1 MNYARRIRQCS
12 SCLIRCTNVLHLA
25 LGVICWFACVL
36 HVRWIWFIAAV
47 LGLYSVLSFLVR
59 RKRKWT
65 LDLVWVLVY
74 LLTAATV
81 FYCCAWSSTQMKLIK
96 HDQPALRDWH
106 EDCDRIPPFSSIIYS
121 VQHTWEMFGCR
132 SDEGGTP
139 SGIRDEEKL
148 PHTDL
153 GRLFESIS
161 GDTSGASSAMLWDH
175 QRLEVGS
182 SLEPLG
188 SPFLGK
194 LRGTK
199 DMPRVLDQ
207 PAARQSGRSRLA
219 TAGTFV
225 STHVSCTVTRWN
237 PFDTHF
243 VSKFESQINS
253 ICHVDIAEQDQ
264 TVYANGTEKCVNS
277 TVLGL
282 SGELR
287 DIFCVCR
294 VTIVSFYWRQ
304 FKILFGIFL
313 VETILLIIDFVSHYL
328 SILFSR
334 REAWC
339 KNRLQL
345 RQNVF
350 LQLAHEKLDPE
361 EALVC
366 KGNFDDRVVLWQVLC
381 FLLISNVLLPVSL
394 LILPCYLERKERE
407 HVEQM
412 LLVSD
417 RRIISQKQKLCA
429 PLVLHI
435 EEVDRIELIP
445 PPWQKCLCCC
455 CSSDASE
462 LSAAEATTT
471 LIVILKSGSRISMG
485 AVKNGAEFMQTL
497 GSVQRMTS
505 QDGRLSFHLRRQDEQ
520 SARTP
525 LVRDQS
531 SAPGLGSLGWRSTE
545 DLSRGTSSSDGAA
558 GRLSA
563 DKVVIRLEGFEFCP
577 VEEGHETSM
586 VSMKFCCNGVMW
598 TVTRPPHCFVKLNLR
613 LHHKIV
619 NLGPGVHKP
628 RLPPE
633 ICPSLL
639 REGLH
644 PAAHSTALR
653 HYVQDCLRVK
663 EICEASAFRVFIEV
677 SPFSFRIRG
686 PNRQKLREGYVWK
699 KCRSCR
705 PFTRRRWLLLRED
718 HLCYTHHI
726 SSEVVSGTFI
736 FDESLRV
743 SAGKEETGFRKGL
756 IVQTYADKL
765 GFICRNARE
774 ARLWQKAILEAKER
788 CEYCRSQRFGGSS
801 PLRKNCRATL
811 LVDGAAHF
819 GAVHRALREAK
830 HSIYVS
836 DWQLTATLTLSRS
849 GDHDFDEKLVEVLKE
864 KAEAGVQVFVV
875 LYREA
880 HLTMVNDSA
889 GAASILKKA
898 HPNINVLRHPRY
910 KAWLW
915 SHHEK
920 VCIVD
925 EQIGFVGGIDLCVG
939 RYDTP
944 QHPLFDHENVHPGQ
958 DYWNPIIRDF
968 RSVREVQ
975 AVEQNLLNRANQP
988 RMPWHDVAVML
999 EGTVCRDLARHYL
1012 QLWTHVKL
1020 DNGAASRHHGAAP
1033 SATSAE
1039 ARWRNRPKQW
1049 LEVRSRRKYMRERGI
1064 PQGNPLSSEHSSD
1077 TVANLPL
1084 QSDFLP
1090 GRSPLVGAM
1099 QPPSGRLAAVSFQP
1113 GADQFQPTSFA
1124 VCDLTHSWHGE
1135 PMSLQAA
1142 STHLMHKQQ
1151 MSFHVS
1157 AQLLR
1162 SASRW
1167 SYGLS
1172 STESSIQSA
1181 YINLISTAQ
1190 HYVYMENQYFVTSTH
1205 RDDGSPNAAFKNQ
1218 IGKALADR
1226 VIKAAQMKEPFKV
1239 YIVMPLMPG
1248 FEAEDFKSTDAWI
1261 CRKMM
1266 HYQFES
1272 LRSGTNSLI
1281 ETLEDELPAG
1291 HWKDYVGVFCLLSLE
1306 RAPDRTWHAGQIY
1319 VHSKVIIVDD
1329 TRAIVGSANVNDRSM
1344 IGERDSEV
1352 CVLIEDGP
1360 DLDQFESGLLGGE
1373 FRRTGKFCRNARLS
1387 LWHEHFGLLDGEH
1400 VEEKTALSDPSSEL
1414 CWTRWRDVA
1423 SERSKA
1429 FDTFGMW
1436 PTSAATTWHQWEKM
1450 RDQRKGAEASPAWKP
1465 PSVLNPPRGSPRPH
1479 VAEFPLNFLRDE
1491 DIRQPSP
1498 LLTRAT
1504 VIPYH
1509 AILS

>member
-1 MNYARRIRQCS
+1 MPKFWRRVRIVTDLYAFVLNLSILAFGVVGIFGIWWDVVIAYLVQWRIVGSFMLSIIGMFTCTTRNFVLCWAWGFCGLISVVIALTVLNHISLSIDGVDQSGVPTIPWESYVDSHLSVGSIFAS
-12 SCLIRCTNVLHLA
+12 S
-25 LGVICWFACVL
+25 W
-36 HVRWIWFIAAV
+36 
-47 LGLYSVLSFLVR
+47 
-59 RKRKWT
+59 KT
-65 LDLVWVLVY
+65 LDCKTDVGQSTIRPIY
-74 LLTAATV
+74 DRMIGDAMGSSPAT
-81 FYCCAWSSTQMKLIK
+81 AWSERKK
-96 HDQPALRDWH
+96 D
-106 EDCDRIPPFSSIIYS
+106 E
-121 VQHTWEMFGCR
+121 VQLLNAASERGFG
-132 SDEGGTP
+132 T
-139 SGIRDEEKL
+139 
-148 PHTDL
+148 
-153 GRLFESIS
+153 
-161 GDTSGASSAMLWDH
+161 
-175 QRLEVGS
+175 
-182 SLEPLG
+182 
-188 SPFLGK
+188 
-194 LRGTK
+194 LRGTTETASMVSRQGATELNLGHSLTAPHPK
-199 DMPRVLDQ
+199 ISCKPKGHAFETMVVFDCPLDN
-207 PAARQSGRSRLA
+207 AGRSPEAAELYDR
-219 TAGTFV
+219 GTKNCTKGDFHSLDGSAKAAFCECR
-225 STHVSCTVTRWN
+225 ST
-237 PFDTHF
+237 FGHF
-243 VSKFESQINS
+243 VMDRCEYWKRCVSRFIIAWIIGFLAQYVSLMVRRHECWSQFRVQMRLDVCEQLANEVFEPGEYLVCTGDFDNS
-253 ICHVDIAEQDQ
+253 II
-264 TVYANGTEKCVNS
+264 
-277 TVLGL
+277 
-282 SGELR
+282 
-287 DIFCVCR
+287 
-294 VTIVSFYWRQ
+294 
-304 FKILFGIFL
+304 
-313 VETILLIIDFVSHYL
+313 
-328 SILFSR
+328 
-334 REAWC
+334 
-339 KNRLQL
+339 
-345 RQNVF
+345 
-350 LQLAHEKLDPE
+350 
-361 EALVC
+361 
-366 KGNFDDRVVLWQVLC
+366 LWQAFCLLVMSNIFVPLC
-381 FLLISNVLLPVSL
+381 IV
-394 LILPCYLERKERE
+394 ILPCYVERKSRE

-417 RRIISQKQKLCA
+417 RRIISQKQQTLA
-429 PLVLHI
+429 PLVLHV
-435 EEVDRIELIP
+435 EEVDHIELIP
-445 PPWQKCLCCC
+445 PPWQQCLCRCC
-455 CSSDASE
+455 RPDASE
-462 LSAAEATTT
+462 LAATEATTS

-485 AVKNGAEFMQTL
+485 AVKNGAVFMDRL
-497 GSVQRMTS
+497 GSVQRRTS
-505 QDGRLSFHLRRQDEQ
+505 LAGRLSFHLRRQDEQ

-880 HLTMVNDSA
+880 ALMVNDSA

-944 QHPLFDHENVHPGQ
+944 QHPFFDHENVHPGQ
-958 DYWNPIIRDF
+958 DYYNPIIRDF
-968 RSVREVQ
+968 RSAREVQ

-1020 DNGAASRHHGAAP
+1020 ENGAASRQQGPAP

-1039 ARWRNRPKQW
+1039 ARWRNRPKR
-1049 LEVRSRRKYMRERGI
+1049 LLAERSRRRQMRERGI
-1064 PQGNPLSSEHSSD
+1064 PQVTCALSSPRFSELSGDTEGCSSP
-1077 TVANLPL
+1077 VADLPPA
-1084 QSDFLP
+1084 QSDFGP
-1090 GRSPLVGAM
+1090 GRSPFFFGA
-1099 QPPSGRLAAVSFQP
+1099 QPPLGRVTAVSFQA
-1113 GADQFQPTSFA
+1113 GADQIQPTSLA
-1124 VCDLTHSWHGE
+1124 VSDLIYSWHGE
-1135 PMSLQAA
+1135 GMSLPAA
-1142 STHLMHKQQ
+1142 SSDFMHKQQ

-1239 YIVMPLMPG
+1239 YIVMPLMPC
-1248 FEAEDFKSTDAWI
+1248 FEAEDFKSTDAWM
-1261 CRKMM
+1261 CRKVM

-1281 ETLEDELPAG
+1281 STLEKELPSG
-1291 HWKDYVGVFCLLSLE
+1291 QSWTDYVGVFCLLSLE

-1436 PTSAATTWHQWEKM
+1436 PTSAATTWHQYAEM
-1450 RDQRKGAEASPAWKP
+1450 RERRAVAGEEDP
-1465 PSVLNPPRGSPRPH
+1465 PSVLNPPCGSPRPH

-1498 LLTRAT
+1498 LLTHAT
-1504 VIPYH
+1504 VIPLH
-1509 AILS
+1509 AILT